1 MEAKLNFDFK
11 TMQRLI
17 KCIGIIDSFRGY
29 WEGIEKNENRYLKQ
43 LRHIAT
49 IESIGSSTRI
59 EGATLTDK
67 EVEKLLHSLK
77 VSKLKSRD
85 EQEVVGYYEVLDVI
99 LDSHTDIRLTENYIK
114 QLHNMLLKQSSKDSR
129 HRGEYKSLSNQV
141 VANYPG
147 GKQSVIFK
155 TTVPHLVK
163 KEMQELVNWT
173 NKAFE
178 QGELHPLIIIG
189 AFVYE
194 FLSIHPFQDG
204 NGRLSRLLTTLL
216 MLRHGYPFIQ
226 YVSFE
231 HLIEERKKE
240 YYKALMNGQK
250 NRYKKEEKIDQW
262 MVFFLDSI
270 TSLIR
275 KLEDKYDEYSS
286 RGAYLNERQKKVLS
300 VIKKHAPVKFSDI
313 IKVIP
318 EVSRNTLKKDIAYLV
333 NEQSIIKIGQGRGT
347 VYAIKTGL
355 EI

>member
-1 MEAKLNFDFK
+1 MDKKINFDLK
-11 TMQRLI
+11 TMQYLI
-17 KCIGIIDSFRGY
+17 KYISTIDTFKGH
-29 WEGIEKNENRYLKQ
+29 WEAIEKKENRYLKQ
-43 LRHIAT
+43 LRQIAT

-77 VSKLKSRD
+77 ISKLKSRD

-99 LDSHTDIRLTENYIK
+99 LESYPDIRLTENYIK

-155 TTVPHLVK
+155 TTAPHLVK
-163 KEMQELVNWT
+163 SEMEALIDWT

-178 QGELHPLIIIG
+178 QEELHPLIIIG
-189 AFVYE
+189 AFIYE

-216 MLRHGYPFIQ
+216 MLTHGYPFIQ

-231 HLIEERKKE
+231 HLIEKRKKE
-240 YYKALMNGQK
+240 YYKALMSGQK
-250 NRYKKEEKIDQW
+250 NRYKKVEKVDQW
-262 MVFFLDSI
+262 MIFFLDSI
-270 TSLIR
+270 SSLIR
-275 KLEDKYDEYSS
+275 KLEQKYDEYSS
-286 RGAYLNERQKKVLS
+286 RGAYLNERQKKVIE
-300 VIKKHAPVKFSDI
+300 VIKKHAPVKLADI
-313 IKVIP
+313 IKIIP
-318 EVSRNTLKKDIAYLV
+318 KISRNTLKKDIAYLV
-333 NEQSIIKIGQGRGT
+333 NEQSIIKIGQGKGT
-347 VYAIKTGL
+347 VYAIKDSNP
-355 EI
+355 